1 MSQAEIKRMFTV
13 SGDEQSYSLRVEGN
27 DKTVTDI
34 SAKFMDYIK
43 SEFDSDISDD
53 EEVACPPITNDIQ
66 HDVVAIYD
74 NANLPSFMHRFRR
87 KTNAELFDGGSN
99 KVHPAF
105 IIGGDIYDEIYISV
119 YPNTMINGKP
129 YSLPM
134 AKPVT
139 DITLDDFEKACFS
152 KGEGWHPMTAQEWGL
167 IANLCAKS
175 GVFPHGNTK
184 YGKYHADENEH
195 GEKYDNNRTLTGS
208 GPVTW
213 THDHTPTGVQDLCG
227 NVWEWLR
234 GMRVKDGILYQ
245 CKDNDAALPETDLS
259 KDGKDWETIKDDNGC
274 VIRCGQDNNGN
285 LIFTTREDI
294 EAEYAGDEW
303 EDVNMEAQSETLKEL
318 AFYPGEK
325 KAYCYADGTDG
336 EYCLFRGGNWY
347 NGANA
352 GVFHSSLS
360 NPRSNSNAYLGGR
373 SAYFKKHCTPD
384 TETP

>member
-1 MSQAEIKRMFTV
+1 MSTVELKKRLV
-13 SGDEQSYSLRVEGN
+13 ISGDEHELELRAEGSDSMIQSLSDTFIKCVESA
-27 DKTVTDI
+27 DFEISEDI
-34 SAKFMDYIK
+34 TEPERPI
-43 SEFDSDISDD
+43 DI
-53 EEVACPPITNDIQ
+53 E
-66 HDVVAIYD
+66 HDVVVIYD
-74 NANLPSFMHRFRR
+74 NANLPSLMHRFRR
-87 KTNAELFDGGSN
+87 TTDAELFGGSQ

-105 IIGGDIYDEIYISV
+105 IIGGEIYDEIYISV
-119 YPNTMINGKP
+119 YQNTMINGKP

-139 DITLDDFEKACFS
+139 DITLEDFEKACFS

-175 GVFPHGNTK
+175 GVFPHGNTR

-213 THDHTPTGVQDLCG
+213 THDHTPTGVHDLCG

-274 VIRCGQDNNGN
+274 VIRCGQDENGN

-336 EYCLFRGGNWY
+336 EYCLYRGGRWY
-347 NGANA
+347 DGADA
-352 GVFHSSLS
+352 GVFGSAL
-360 NPRSNSNAYLGGR
+360 NFGRSNSGAGVGGR
-373 SAYFKKHCTPD
+373 SAYFKKHRTPCP
-384 TETP
+384 ETL

>member
-1 MSQAEIKRMFTV
+1 MSTVELKKRLV
-13 SGDEQSYSLRVEGN
+13 ISGDEHELELRAEGSDSMIQSLSDTFIKCVESA
-27 DKTVTDI
+27 DFEISEDI
-34 SAKFMDYIK
+34 TEPERPI
-43 SEFDSDISDD
+43 DI
-53 EEVACPPITNDIQ
+53 E
-66 HDVVAIYD
+66 HDVVVIYD
-74 NANLPSFMHRFRR
+74 NANLPSLMHRFRR
-87 KTNAELFDGGSN
+87 TTDAELFGGSQ

-105 IIGGDIYDEIYISV
+105 IIGGEIYDEIYISV
-119 YPNTMINGKP
+119 YQNTMINGKP

-213 THDHTPTGVQDLCG
+213 THDHTPTGVHDLCG

-294 EAEYAGDEW
+294 DAEYAGDEW

-336 EYCLFRGGNWY
+336 EYCLIRGGHWSS
-347 NGANA
+347 GANA
-352 GVFHSSLS
+352 GVFYSSLYA
-360 NPRSNSNAYLGGR
+360 PRSISSAFVGGR
-373 SAYFKKHCTPD
+373 SAYFKKHRTPCP
-384 TETP
+384 ETL

>member
-1 MSQAEIKRMFTV
+1 MSTVELKKRLV
-13 SGDEQSYSLRVEGN
+13 ISGDEHELELRAEGSDSMIQSLSDTFIKCVESA
-27 DKTVTDI
+27 DFEISEDI
-34 SAKFMDYIK
+34 TEPERPI
-43 SEFDSDISDD
+43 DI
-53 EEVACPPITNDIQ
+53 E
-66 HDVVAIYD
+66 HDVVVIYD
-74 NANLPSFMHRFRR
+74 NANLPSLMHRFRR
-87 KTNAELFDGGSN
+87 TTDAELFGGSQ

-105 IIGGDIYDEIYISV
+105 IIGGEIYDEIYISV
-119 YPNTMINGKP
+119 YQNTMINGKP

-139 DITLDDFEKACFS
+139 DITLEDFEKACFS

-175 GVFPHGNTK
+175 GVFPHGNTR

-213 THDHTPTGVQDLCG
+213 THDHTPTGVHDLCG

-274 VIRCGQDNNGN
+274 VIRCGQDENGN

-336 EYCLFRGGNWY
+336 EYCLARGGGWN
-347 NGANA
+347 NGAHA
-352 GVFHSSLS
+352 GVFGSDLS
-360 NPRSNSNAYLGGR
+360 NDRSDSGAVVGGR
-373 SAYFKKHCTPD
+373 SAYFKKHRTPCP
-384 TETP
+384 ETL

>member
-1 MSQAEIKRMFTV
+1 MSTVELKKRLV
-13 SGDEQSYSLRVEGN
+13 ISGDEHELELRAEGSDSMIQSLSDTFIKCVESA
-27 DKTVTDI
+27 DFEISEDI
-34 SAKFMDYIK
+34 TEPERPI
-43 SEFDSDISDD
+43 DI
-53 EEVACPPITNDIQ
+53 E
-66 HDVVAIYD
+66 HDVVVIYD
-74 NANLPSFMHRFRR
+74 NANLPSLMHRFRR
-87 KTNAELFDGGSN
+87 TTDAELFGGSQ

-105 IIGGDIYDEIYISV
+105 IIGGEIYDEIYISV
-119 YPNTMINGKP
+119 YQNTMINGKP

-139 DITLDDFEKACFS
+139 DITLEDFEKACFS

-175 GVFPHGNTK
+175 GVFPHGNTR

-213 THDHTPTGVQDLCG
+213 THDHTPTGVHDLCG

-274 VIRCGQDNNGN
+274 VIRCGQDENGN

-336 EYCLFRGGNWY
+336 EYCLSRGGSWSS
-347 NGANA
+347 GAHAGVFNSGLYDGRSDSNA
-352 GVFHSSLS
+352 GV
-360 NPRSNSNAYLGGR
+360 GGR
-373 SAYFKKHCTPD
+373 SAYFKKHRTPCP
-384 TETP
+384 ETL

>member
-1 MSQAEIKRMFTV
+1 MSTVELKKRLV
-13 SGDEQSYSLRVEGN
+13 ISGDEHELELRAEGSDSMIQSLSDTFIKCVESA
-27 DKTVTDI
+27 DFEISEDI
-34 SAKFMDYIK
+34 TEPERPI
-43 SEFDSDISDD
+43 DI
-53 EEVACPPITNDIQ
+53 E
-66 HDVVAIYD
+66 HDVVVIYD
-74 NANLPSFMHRFRR
+74 NANLPSLMHRFRR
-87 KTNAELFDGGSN
+87 TTDAELFGGSQ

-105 IIGGDIYDEIYISV
+105 IIGGEIYDEIYISV
-119 YPNTMINGKP
+119 YQNTMINGKP

-139 DITLDDFEKACFS
+139 DITLEDFEKACFS

-175 GVFPHGNTK
+175 GVFPHGNTR

-213 THDHTPTGVQDLCG
+213 THDHTPTGVHDLCG

-274 VIRCGQDNNGN
+274 VIRCGQDENGN

-336 EYCLFRGGNWY
+336 EYCLFRGGGWGS
-347 NGANA
+347 GAGA
-352 GVFHSSLS
+352 GVFASSLS
-360 NPRSNSNAYLGGR
+360 NDRSNSDASLGGR
-373 SAYFKKHCTPD
+373 SAYFKKHRTPCP
-384 TETP
+384 ETL

>member
-1 MSQAEIKRMFTV
+1 MSTVELKKRLV
-13 SGDEQSYSLRVEGN
+13 ISGDEHELELRAEGSDSMIQSLSDTFIKCVESA
-27 DKTVTDI
+27 DFEISEDI
-34 SAKFMDYIK
+34 TEPERPI
-43 SEFDSDISDD
+43 DI
-53 EEVACPPITNDIQ
+53 E
-66 HDVVAIYD
+66 HDVVVIYD
-74 NANLPSFMHRFRR
+74 NANLPSLMHRFRR
-87 KTNAELFDGGSN
+87 TTDAELFGGSQ

-105 IIGGDIYDEIYISV
+105 IIGGEIYDEIYISV
-119 YPNTMINGKP
+119 YQNTMINGKP

-175 GVFPHGNTK
+175 GVFPHGNTR

-195 GEKYDNNRTLTGS
+195 GEKYDSNRTLTGS

-213 THDHTPTGVQDLCG
+213 THDHTPTGVHDLCG

-294 EAEYAGDEW
+294 EAEYVGDEW

-336 EYCLFRGGNWY
+336 EYCLRRGGYWS
-347 NGANA
+347 NGAGA
-352 GVFHSSLS
+352 GVFVSSLS
-360 NPRSNSNAYLGGR
+360 DGRSASGAALGGR
-373 SAYFKKHCTPD
+373 SAYFKKHRTPCP
-384 TETP
+384 ETL

>member
-1 MSQAEIKRMFTV
+1 MSTVELKKRLV
-13 SGDEQSYSLRVEGN
+13 ISGDEHELELRAEGSDSMIQSLSDTFIKCVESA
-27 DKTVTDI
+27 DFEISEDI
-34 SAKFMDYIK
+34 TEPERPI
-43 SEFDSDISDD
+43 DI
-53 EEVACPPITNDIQ
+53 E
-66 HDVVAIYD
+66 HDVVVIYD
-74 NANLPSFMHRFRR
+74 NANLPSLMHRFRR
-87 KTNAELFDGGSN
+87 TTDAELFGGSQ

-105 IIGGDIYDEIYISV
+105 IIGGEIYDEIYISV
-119 YPNTMINGKP
+119 YQNTMINGKP

-139 DITLDDFEKACFS
+139 DITLEDFEKACFS

-175 GVFPHGNTK
+175 GVFPHGNTR

-213 THDHTPTGVQDLCG
+213 THDHTPTGVHDLCG

-274 VIRCGQDNNGN
+274 VIRCGQDENGN

-336 EYCLFRGGNWY
+336 EYCLFRGGNWGD
-347 NGANA
+347 GASA
-352 GVFHSSLS
+352 GVFSSGLDYD
-360 NPRSNSNAYLGGR
+360 RSSCNANLGGR
-373 SAYFKKHCTPD
+373 SAYFKKHRTPCP
-384 TETP
+384 ETL

>member
-27 DKTVTDI
+27 DKMVTDI

-53 EEVACPPITNDIQ
+53 GEVACPPITNDIQ

-105 IIGGDIYDEIYISV
+105 IIGGEIYDEIYISV
-119 YPNTMINGKP
+119 YENTMINGKL
-129 YSLPM
+129 YSLPLS
-134 AKPVT
+134 KPAT
-139 DITLDDFEKACFS
+139 NMTLEELEKACFS

-175 GVFPHGNTK
+175 GIFPHGNTN
-184 YGKYHADENEH
+184 YGSYHADKEEH
-195 GEKYDNNRTLTGS
+195 GEKYDQHITLTGS

-213 THDHTPTGVQDLCG
+213 THDHTPEGLHDLCG
-227 NVWEWLR
+227 NLWEWLR
-234 GMRVKDGILYQ
+234 GMRVKDGRLYM

-259 KDGKDWETIKDDNGC
+259 EDGKDWIEITDDSGNP
-274 VIRCGQDNNGN
+274 IMCGLNEDERVTFDTKELN
-285 LIFTTREDI
+285 REDG
-294 EAEYAGDEW
+294 GDEW
-303 EDVNMEAQSETLKEL
+303 QSVDMRVKSETLKEL
-318 AFYPGEK
+318 AFYDAEHE
-325 KAYCYADGTDG
+325 AYCWIDPTDG
-336 EYCLFRGGNWY
+336 EYCLFRGGYWY
-347 NGANA
+347 AGASA
-352 GVFHSSLS
+352 GVFYSNLS
-360 NPRSNSNAYLGGR
+360 HPRSSSYAGIGGR

>member
-1 MSQAEIKRMFTV
+1 MSTVELKKRLV
-13 SGDEQSYSLRVEGN
+13 ISGDEHELELRAEGSDSMIQSLSDTFIKCVESA
-27 DKTVTDI
+27 DFEISEDI
-34 SAKFMDYIK
+34 TEPERPI
-43 SEFDSDISDD
+43 DI
-53 EEVACPPITNDIQ
+53 E
-66 HDVVAIYD
+66 HDVVVIYD
-74 NANLPSFMHRFRR
+74 NANLPSLMHRFRR
-87 KTNAELFDGGSN
+87 TTDAELFGGSQ

-105 IIGGDIYDEIYISV
+105 IIGGEIYDEIYISV
-119 YPNTMINGKP
+119 YQNTMINGKP

-139 DITLDDFEKACFS
+139 DITLEDFEKACFS

-175 GVFPHGNTK
+175 GVFPHGNTR

-213 THDHTPTGVQDLCG
+213 THDHTPTGVHDLCG

-274 VIRCGQDNNGN
+274 VIRCGQDENGN

-336 EYCLFRGGNWY
+336 EYCLPRGGSWY
-347 NGANA
+347 RGANA
-352 GVFHSSLS
+352 GVFYSYLHDARSDSS
-360 NPRSNSNAYLGGR
+360 AYIGGR
-373 SAYFKKHCTPD
+373 SAYFKKHRTPCP
-384 TETP
+384 ETL

>member
-1 MSQAEIKRMFTV
+1 
-13 SGDEQSYSLRVEGN
+13 
-27 DKTVTDI
+27 
-34 SAKFMDYIK
+34 
-43 SEFDSDISDD
+43 
-53 EEVACPPITNDIQ
+53 
-66 HDVVAIYD
+66 
-74 NANLPSFMHRFRR
+74 
-87 KTNAELFDGGSN
+87 
-99 KVHPAF
+99 
-105 IIGGDIYDEIYISV
+105 
-119 YPNTMINGKP
+119 
-129 YSLPM
+129 
-134 AKPVT
+134 
-139 DITLDDFEKACFS
+139 
-152 KGEGWHPMTAQEWGL
+152 MTAQEWGL

-195 GEKYDNNRTLTGS
+195 GEKYDNNRTLAGS

-213 THDHTPTGVQDLCG
+213 THDHTPTGVHDLCG

-336 EYCLFRGGNWY
+336 EYCLVRGGDWY
-347 NGANA
+347 YGASA
-352 GVFHSSLS
+352 GVFFS
-360 NPRSNSNAYLGGR
+360 NLDHPRSGSDAYVGGR
-373 SAYFKKHCTPD
+373 SAYFKKHRTPCP
-384 TETP
+384 ETL

>member
-43 SEFDSDISDD
+43 SEFDSDISDG
-53 EEVACPPITNDIQ
+53 EEVACPLTTNDIQ

-74 NANLPSFMHRFRR
+74 NAGLPSFMHRFRR
-87 KTNAELFDGGSN
+87 ISNAELFGGSD

-105 IIGGDIYDEIYISV
+105 IIGGEIYDEIYISV
-119 YPNTMINGKP
+119 YENTMINGKL
-129 YSLPM
+129 YSLPLS
-134 AKPVT
+134 KPAT
-139 DITLDDFEKACFS
+139 DMTLEEFEKACFE

-175 GVFPHGNTK
+175 GVFPHGNTS
-184 YGKYHADENEH
+184 YGKYHADDSER
-195 GEKYDNNRTLTGS
+195 GECYDGHKTLTGS

-213 THDHTPTGVQDLCG
+213 THDHTPEGLHDLCG

-234 GMRVKDGILYQ
+234 GMRVKDGVLYM

-259 KDGKDWETIKDDNGC
+259 EDGKDWIEITDDSGK
-274 VIRCGQDNNGN
+274 VIRCGLNEDQRVTFDTKE
-285 LIFTTREDI
+285 LEREDG
-294 EAEYAGDEW
+294 GDEW
-303 EDVNMEAQSETLKEL
+303 QSVDMRVESETLKEL
-318 AFYPGEK
+318 AFYDAEHE
-325 KAYCYADGTDG
+325 AYCWIDPTDG
-336 EYCLFRGGNWY
+336 EYCLYRGGGWR
-347 NGANA
+347 NGASA
-352 GVFHSSLS
+352 GVFSSHLS
-360 NPRSNSNAYLGGR
+360 HPRSDSNAGIGGR
-373 SAYFKKHCTPD
+373 SAFFRKHRTPD